1 MQENTEKIRFILNR
15 TELEERIHPG
25 VVLLDY
31 LRNHCRT
38 TGTRAAC
45 REGDCGSCMVLVGEL
60 TPQGLVYRPANSCL
74 LPMGSLTGCHIVT
87 IEGLNSERLSPI
99 QQALVDAGAV
109 QCGFCMP
116 GLVVAMT
123 AFFLNSTTLNVND
136 ALDLVAGNL
145 CRCGGYM
152 GIKRTLSQLCEHY
165 KTIDCEHHE
174 RIRQLIEWRILPDY
188 FLMLPQRLSVIDKPD
203 VSSAQE
209 QAIKVGGGSDL
220 WVQQPEQLLTRS
232 LTFVKQDADLC
243 GIEICDR
250 QVTIGAA
257 TSIETLRTNAL
268 MASISAEIQ
277 DDFKMI
283 CSNPIRQQATVGGNL
298 INASPIG
305 DLSVFFLAL
314 DATLHIES
322 PRHSR
327 KVALRNFFKAYKQI
341 DLQAHERLSAI
352 SFELPES
359 PDGFSYEKV
368 CKRRFLDIASVN
380 SALQI
385 KLNDGTI
392 EFAHLSAGGV
402 AAFPLYLTE
411 TSTYLQGKPA
421 SSETVRQALN
431 ISQSEIS
438 PISDIRGTA
447 DYKRLLLK
455 QLITAHF
462 LKLCPETIQW
472 EAMQ

>member
-15 TELEERIHPG
+15 TELEERSHPG

-31 LRNHCRT
+31 LRNHCHI
-38 TGTRAAC
+38 TGTRSAC

-60 TPQGLVYRPANSCL
+60 KSQGLVYRPANSCL
-74 LPMGSLTGCHIVT
+74 LPLGALIGCHVVT
-87 IEGLNSERLSPI
+87 IEGLNAEQLSPI

-116 GLVVAMT
+116 GLVMALT
-123 AFFLNSTTLNVND
+123 AFFLNSTTQNVND
-136 ALDLVAGNL
+136 ALDAVAGNL
-145 CRCGGYM
+145 CRCSGYM
-152 GIKRTLSQLCEHY
+152 GIKRTLTQLCEHY
-165 KTIDCEHHE
+165 KTVDCGSHK
-174 RIRQLIEWRILPDY
+174 RIQQLIEWRILPDY
-188 FLMLPQRLSVIDKPD
+188 FLTMPQRLSVIAKAD
-203 VSSAQE
+203 VSTGQE
-209 QAIKVGGGSDL
+209 QAVTVGGGSDL
-220 WVQQPEQLLTRS
+220 WVQQPEQLLTHP
-232 LTFVKQDADLC
+232 LIFAKQDPALC
-243 GIEICDR
+243 GIEICGR
-250 QVTIGAA
+250 QVTVGSA
-257 TSIETLRTNAL
+257 TSIETLRGNAV
-268 MASISAEIQ
+268 MASISADIQ

-283 CSNPIRQQATVGGNL
+283 CSDPIRQQATVGGNL

-314 DATLHIES
+314 DATLLIES
-322 PRHSR
+322 NRQTR
-327 KVALRNFFKAYKQI
+327 QVALRDFFKAYKQI
-341 DLQAHERLSAI
+341 DLQPDERLSAI

-368 CKRRFLDIASVN
+368 SKRRFLDIASVN

-385 KLNDGTI
+385 QLNGETI

-421 SSETVRQALN
+421 TPETLRQALN
-431 ISQSEIS
+431 ISQTEIL
-438 PISDIRGTA
+438 PISDIRGSA
-447 DYKRLLLK
+447 EYKRLLLR

-462 LKLCPETIQW
+462 LKLCPKTIQW